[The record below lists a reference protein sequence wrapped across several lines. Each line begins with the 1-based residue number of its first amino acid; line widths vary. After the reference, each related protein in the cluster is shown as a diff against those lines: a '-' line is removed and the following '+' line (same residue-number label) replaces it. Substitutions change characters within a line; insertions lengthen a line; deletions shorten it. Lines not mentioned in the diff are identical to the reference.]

1 MEGPIQPVPADHV
14 VPQARL
20 NPDRRKQ
27 RGDAQ
32 RERPFALPEVPTSP
46 EPPPATSERP
56 TPIHEDGVG
65 ERIDVTA

>member
-1 MEGPIQPVPADHV
+1 MEGPIHSVPIEHV
-14 VPQARL
+14 VPKTRPNADQ
-20 NPDRRKQ
+20 RKQ

-32 RERPFALPEVPTSP
+32 REHPFTVPDLQNPT
-46 EPPPATSERP
+46 EPPPAKSERP